1 VPVLGEEEGGAG
13 GADKGGGGM
22 TGNAL
27 RLALREWEGVLN
39 AVDGG
44 GWMAGA
50 GIDSSRRSFSASVAL
65 SVTSARTRIS
75 ICLHAGAMGNSL
87 RTPSM

>member
-1 VPVLGEEEGGAG
+1 MLVCDFGEGDGGGCGFVPVVLGDEEGGAG

-44 GWMAGA
+44 A
-50 GIDSSRRSFSASVAL
+50 
-65 SVTSARTRIS
+65 
-75 ICLHAGAMGNSL
+75 
-87 RTPSM
+87 

>member
-1 VPVLGEEEGGAG
+1 VTVEVDEEGAAG
-13 GADKGGGGM
+13 GADEGGGGM

-27 RLALREWEGVLN
+27 KLALREWEGVLN

-44 GWMAGA
+44 AWMTGA
-50 GIDSSRRSFSASVAL
+50 GVDSAIRSFSASVAL

-75 ICLHAGAMGNSL
+75 ICLHTREMVNTM